1 MQFGFRSPQQAPR
14 AIAKL
19 LAPFQVI
26 RDNSE
31 KLFGDTADLFG
42 GSIVDSKHCG
52 SAADIDAEG
61 VQRESA
67 RINPLFSVPHTIRL
81 PGCVAQSARTKRRS
95 GGRRSWTSST
105 ITAV

>member
-67 RINPLFSVPHTIRL
+67 RINPLFSVPAHHQ
-81 PGCVAQSARTKRRS
+81 VAWMCRTERANEAQIWR
-95 GGRRSWTSST
+95 
-105 ITAV
+105 A